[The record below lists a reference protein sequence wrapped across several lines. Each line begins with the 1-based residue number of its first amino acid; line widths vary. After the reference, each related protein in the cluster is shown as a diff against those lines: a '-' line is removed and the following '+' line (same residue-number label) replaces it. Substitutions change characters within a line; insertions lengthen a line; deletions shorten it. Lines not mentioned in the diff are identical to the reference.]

1 MIDREKVLQFVREKG
16 PVLPRD
22 VSKQFGAD
30 TFIMGAFL
38 SSMVDEKQIKIS
50 NSKIGGSPVYY
61 FSGQEEKLSVLFQ
74 YLPAKEK
81 EAYTLLKEM
90 KLIKDSTAQPAI
102 RVALR
107 NIKDFAK
114 PIEVNLGET
123 KDIFWKWHTFPNAD
137 AERAIREFFLPKQ
150 DQKEQKTTQ
159 TPQKQEETTPEQKK
173 QEAVPEAKKE
183 TEQKPADPKKEEKK
197 EPIKKQE
204 QEQKKLLP
212 EKTEQKEQSTKKPEI
227 KDVFLERI
235 TKLFAEKNIE
245 ILETQIIKKNSE
257 IEMTILISSPVG
269 KLRYFCKARDK
280 KKTNDKD
287 LSSLFVQAQM
297 KKMPALYITTG
308 EIVKKAKEMIDQEF
322 KTITVIQI

>member
-61 FSGQEEKLSVLFQ
+61 FSGQEEKLSLLFQ

-102 RVALR
+102 RVAFR

-137 AERAIREFFLPKQ
+137 AEKAIREFFLPKQ
-150 DQKEQKTTQ
+150 DQKEQKTPQ
-159 TPQKQEETTPEQKK
+159 PPQKQEESVAQEQKK
-173 QEAVPEAKKE
+173 PEVTPEIKKE
-183 TEQKPADPKKEEKK
+183 TVQKPTEEKR
-197 EPIKKQE
+197 EPLKKPE
-204 QEQKKLLP
+204 QEQKKLIL
-212 EKTEQKEQSTKKPEI
+212 EKTEQKEQATKKPEA
-227 KDVFLERI
+227 KDLFLERI

-245 ILETQIIKKNSE
+245 IVETQIIKKNTE

-308 EIVKKAKEMIDQEF
+308 EIVKKAKEMIEQEF
-322 KTITVIQI
+322 KTITIMQV